1 MARDLSVY
9 SGISTTVPATDD
21 TADAARLRRQ
31 QPLPV
36 VSPTVRERDA
46 ATSGNVTQ
54 STSTTSTGETPASK
68 KTLSQV
74 MPPTG
79 ATGATRVTETT
90 LPEPTGSTG
99 STGSAGPTLAKDTFK
114 KTIALMMGAEEAA
127 KPWVD
132 AIYGVASGYYKT
144 GSTIDE
150 SLNFSLQDARTN
162 PALKPFADRFKGVF
176 TLQDKLNSGMAVH
189 VPTIAEY
196 TTAQAAIGKTLEKA
210 GLKELATQDFTGDL
224 IGKNFS
230 SLDVA
235 DILTNTFS
243 VIQNADPF
251 LKAHF
256 ASYGATDTQIAKAL
270 LTGDKTGAQLEQEL
284 KGAQMS
290 AAAEMQG
297 LKATDPFALAKTGT
311 SYAQAQANFEQIA
324 QNLQPTQQ
332 LASIYGAQQP
342 GVTAGNTQQQMEAAK
357 FGSMTPGGMTSAQ
370 SKENLKKLYQ
380 QELNQ
385 FGGSAGVDK
394 SSLSDQS
401 IIGSV

>member
-1 MARDLSVY
+1 MARDLSTD

-21 TADAARLRRQ
+21 VADAARLRRQ
-31 QPLPV
+31 QLLPV
-36 VSPTVRERDA
+36 SNVAPKVVKQPTVMPE
-46 ATSGNVTQ
+46 GGEG
-54 STSTTSTGETPASK
+54 TTSKKSLGQETPPAVAPAPIL
-68 KTLSQV
+68 TATT
-74 MPPTG
+74 PPAPTG
-79 ATGATRVTETT
+79 ATGAT
-90 LPEPTGSTG
+90 GST
-99 STGSAGPTLAKDTFK
+99 GPTLAKDTFK

-132 AIYGVASGYYKT
+132 AIYGVSSGYYKT

-150 SLNFSLQDARTN
+150 SLNFALQDARTN

-176 TLQDKLNSGMAVH
+176 TLQDKLNSGMPVH

-196 TTAQAAIGKTLEKA
+196 TTAQAAIGDKLTKA

-230 SLDVA
+230 ALDVA

-243 VIQNADPF
+243 AIQNADPF

-270 LTGDKTGAQLEQEL
+270 LTGDKTGTQLEQEL
-284 KGAQMS
+284 KGAQM
-290 AAAEMQG
+290 AASAEMQG

-324 QNLQPTQQ
+324 QGLKPTQNI
-332 LASIYGAQQP
+332 AAIFGGQQSNLN
-342 GVTAGNTQQQMEAAK
+342 TGNTQQQMEAAK
-357 FGSMTPGGMTSAQ
+357 FGSMTPGGITSAQ
-370 SKENLKKLYQ
+370 AQTNLKKLYGM
-380 QELNQ
+380 EKDV
-385 FGGSAGVDK
+385 FGGSAGADK
-394 SSLSDQS
+394 GSLSDQS
-401 IIGSV
+401 TIGAI

>member
-1 MARDLSVY
+1 MAKDLSVD
-9 SGISTTVPATDD
+9 SGISTTIPSADD
-21 TADAARLRRQ
+21 VSEAARLRRQ
-31 QPLPV
+31 KQLPIPA
-36 VSPTVRERDA
+36 PTVRERDA
-46 ATSGNVTQ
+46 ATSGTVTQ
-54 STSTTSTGETPASK
+54 PTSTTPTGETQASK
-68 KTLSQV
+68 KTLTQE
-74 MPPTG
+74 MPAAVVPPPIATATTPPGETPTG
-79 ATGATRVTETT
+79 NT
-90 LPEPTGSTG
+90 
-99 STGSAGPTLAKDTFK
+99 GPTLAKDTFK

-132 AIYGVASGYYKT
+132 ALYPVTSGYYKT
-144 GSTIDE
+144 GSSIDE
-150 SLNFSLQDARTN
+150 ALNFSLQDARTN

-176 TLQDKLNSGMAVH
+176 VLQDKLNSGVPVH

-196 TTAQAAIGKTLEKA
+196 VKAQTAIGDTLAKA
-210 GLKELATQDFTGDL
+210 GLKDLATQDFTGDL

-235 DILTNTFS
+235 NIITNTFS
-243 VIQNADPF
+243 AIQNADPF

-342 GVTAGNTQQQMEAAK
+342 GVTAGNAQQQMEAAK
-357 FGSMTPGGMTSAQ
+357 FGSMTPGGVTSAQ
-370 SKENLKKLYQ
+370 AKENLKKLSQ

-394 SSLSDQS
+394 GSLGSQS
-401 IIGSV
+401 IIGAI

>member
-1 MARDLSVY
+1 MARDLSAN

-36 VSPTVRERDA
+36 VAP
-46 ATSGNVTQ
+46 NVVKKPKVMPEGGEG
-54 STSTTSTGETPASK
+54 TTSKKFLIQETPPAVAPAPIV
-68 KTLSQV
+68 TTTT
-74 MPPTG
+74 PPAPTGDTG
-79 ATGATRVTETT
+79 AT
-90 LPEPTGSTG
+90 
-99 STGSAGPTLAKDTFK
+99 GPTLAKDTFK

-162 PALKPFADRFKGVF
+162 PVLKPFADRFKGVF
-176 TLQDKLNSGMAVH
+176 TLQDKLNSGIAVH

-196 TTAQAAIGKTLEKA
+196 TTAQAAIGKTLAKA

-243 VIQNADPF
+243 AIQNADPF

-284 KGAQMS
+284 KGAQMG

-332 LASIYGAQQP
+332 VASIYGVQQP
-342 GVTAGNTQQQMEAAK
+342 GVTAGNVQQQMEAAK
-357 FGSMTPGGMTSAQ
+357 FGSMTPGGVTSAQ
-370 SKENLKKLYQ
+370 AQQNLKKLYQ

-401 IIGSV
+401 TIGAI